1 MLTMPK
7 KITGLLF
14 LVMIFCSALTHAQT
28 VKKIAADKQRA
39 LQWKPEKGQYY
50 FSHSLVIAYENA
62 AEKTKGEIKVHLDPV
77 TGTMCFKRESS
88 FQENAFDFIIA
99 FSDGRYFHYGTDE
112 NGKKIKIPEKVS
124 DVKPDAEMQAQ
135 QKENFATYCVPTGN
149 KRNDFG
155 FESLE
160 YNLSYA
166 TSDNKDKIWI
176 TTLPFNTYP
185 IYGFELIEV
194 PASLPVSIDYLY
206 LLSPNQLISEISSGG
221 IKLKLTGINPDP
233 FLAVTKPYQEVK
245 MD

>member
-1 MLTMPK
+1 MHKKLTVLLFLTLTACSLLSQAQGIK
-7 KITGLLF
+7 KITP
-14 LVMIFCSALTHAQT
+14 
-28 VKKIAADKQRA
+28 DKQRA
-39 LQWKPEKGQYY
+39 LQWKPDKGQYY
-50 FSHSLVIAYENA
+50 FSHSIVMTYENA
-62 AEKTKGEIKVHLDPV
+62 AEKTKGEIKIHLDPV

-88 FQENAFDFIIA
+88 FQEETFDFIIA

-112 NGKKIKIPEKVS
+112 DGKKIKISEKVE
-124 DVKPDAEMQAQ
+124 DVKPDAETQSQ
-135 QKENFATYCVPTGN
+135 QKENFATYCAPTGN
-149 KRNDFG
+149 KRVDFG

-160 YNLSYA
+160 YDLSYA
-166 TSDNKDKIWI
+166 TSENKDKIWI

-206 LLSPNQLISEISSGG
+206 LLSSNQLISEINAGG
-221 IKLKLTGINPDP
+221 IKLKLSGINPDP